1 MFNDKKN
8 KNKDI
13 DNIYNQNNYEYQY
26 QCDETTFLENKI
38 NNLNANINSYN
49 NLPTDKFNE
58 INFKTV
64 LQKKHTMEQL
74 VDTMSDEELAFLSY
88 GKGCNIRDG
97 TGVIGGAYNSGITG
111 KYNIPGGDTLDG
123 PAGLRHSEI
132 SLGSTGWPCSTAL
145 AS

>member
-49 NLPTDKFNE
+49 NLRND
-58 INFKTV
+58 
-64 LQKKHTMEQL
+64 
-74 VDTMSDEELAFLSY
+74 
-88 GKGCNIRDG
+88 
-97 TGVIGGAYNSGITG
+97 
-111 KYNIPGGDTLDG
+111 KYNDIQI
-123 PAGLRHSEI
+123 EI
-132 SLGSTGWPCSTAL
+132 V
-145 AS
+145 